1 MSTSSGPGIHDYE
14 QINAGITFLWNNRF
28 EEAEKIFGSQKDKVP
43 RYALH
48 YSEVSQC
55 TGIIFMLKRSPSC
68 ALLLLQMQ
76 MILLLQWTD
85 WFIQRILL
93 NSMLR

>member
-1 MSTSSGPGIHDYE
+1 MSTTSGPGIHDYE

-48 YSEVSQC
+48 YSEVSV
-55 TGIIFMLKRSPSC
+55 
-68 ALLLLQMQ
+68 
-76 MILLLQWTD
+76 
-85 WFIQRILL
+85 
-93 NSMLR
+93 